1 MKYLVGL
8 DLGFAKMGASIFEAA
23 PEIGGLKLIDAKVL
37 RTEKG
42 KSSGKMTTA
51 GTVRVDTDIINRVV
65 QMNHMLKDFI
75 VLNISEIDFK
85 IFIAGECPHGGSQSS
100 TASRAEGLCIA
111 QVVTFCWCNGLIF
124 EQVTPDE
131 VKRVAT
137 GRRQSVSKLDV
148 QQGLNKKFGVC
159 DVFKN
164 SEKDIHSEDFV
175 QYLDGCN
182 KTDREDIADSI
193 AAGTHV
199 VENSNMYKAF
209 LA

>member
-8 DLGFAKMGASIFEAA
+8 DLGFAKMGVSIFEAA

-42 KSSGKMTTA
+42 KSSGKMTKA
-51 GTVRVDTDIINRVV
+51 GTVRVDTDNINRVV
-65 QMNHMLKDFI
+65 QMNSMLRDFI
-75 VLNISEIDFK
+75 KLNIEMCLFRDVFV
-85 IFIAGECPHGGSQSS
+85 AGECPFGGSQS
-100 TASRAEGLCIA
+100 AKAAFAEGFCTA
-111 QVVTFCWCNGLIF
+111 QVITFCWTQGIIF

-131 VKRVAT
+131 VKRIAT

-148 QQGLNKKFGVC
+148 QQGLDKKFGHC
-159 DVFKN
+159 NVFN
-164 SEKDIHSEDFV
+164 NGGGLLSA
-175 QYLDGCN
+175 YLGTLN
-182 KTDREDIADSI
+182 KADREDIADSI
-193 AAGTHV
+193 AAATHI